1 MNYSR
6 RIERIEKK
14 APRQQGETW
23 EELLDRLGLGHLKKN
38 IEGAKSFLDVV
49 VNRGEKVVWRR

>member
-14 APRQQGETW
+14 APRQQGETV
-23 EELLDRLGLGHLKKN
+23 EELLDRLGLGSMKKN
-38 IEGAKSFLDVV
+38 IQAADSFRDVV
-49 VNRGEKVVWRR
+49 VDQREKVAWRR